1 MRAYRLL
8 QLVQQTSRG
17 FEAGAALRGT
27 VAAAWGSSAGGG
39 ASGGSA
45 AHRAPRSLVAVPR
58 ALYHKRNPFDFRV
71 VREDGEELP
80 GVKNLELSIDE
91 MDEQRKKVERGVEDA
106 KAAALKLLGARAHSR
121 KELKVKL
128 LEKGHELHDVRDALD
143 RLQSVGLQSDEE
155 FAETFARSKWRQS
168 KWGARRIELELHHRG
183 VSQELAAAALRS
195 VFGEGLDMRQ
205 HLEQMHDEDAHGQH
219 SSSLFAGPEQML
231 LEGVRR
237 QWERMAR
244 LTEEARRRR
253 FVAWMQR
260 RGHRWDDIRGL
271 LHQLEKEDAQ
281 RAIDGEL

>member
-91 MDEQRKKVERGVEDA
+91 MDEQRCGADTGEEASWSQTCGNGDAEMCWRPMPCPGLAWIALRVLSCRKKVERGVEDA

-121 KELKVKL
+121 KEVRGGRQRACPPAWRCPVQPL
-128 LEKGHELHDVRDALD
+128 L
-143 RLQSVGLQSDEE
+143 
-155 FAETFARSKWRQS
+155 
-168 KWGARRIELELHHRG
+168 
-183 VSQELAAAALRS
+183 
-195 VFGEGLDMRQ
+195 
-205 HLEQMHDEDAHGQH
+205 
-219 SSSLFAGPEQML
+219 L
-231 LEGVRR
+231 L
-237 QWERMAR
+237 
-244 LTEEARRRR
+244 
-253 FVAWMQR
+253 FVALAQ
-260 RGHRWDDIRGL
+260 L
-271 LHQLEKEDAQ
+271 LAPCHTPPLHAPTPHHLVRCACHPAAQ
-281 RAIDGEL
+281 SEAA